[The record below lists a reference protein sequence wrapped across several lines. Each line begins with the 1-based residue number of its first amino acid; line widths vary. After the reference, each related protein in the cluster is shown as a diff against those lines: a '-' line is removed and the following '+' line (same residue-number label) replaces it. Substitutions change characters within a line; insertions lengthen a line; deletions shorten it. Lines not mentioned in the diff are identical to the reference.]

1 METLLNP
8 QNIMFAV
15 WVLTLIFGVFFYFR
29 NPQEALDKQQDL
41 DKQEVDGK
49 INLFDEK
56 FKWNREENEKKFKD
70 LGDRMDRALTIAEN
84 HTHTVDVKVD
94 TLIGS
99 VNSMNLQ
106 LTNAITELRT
116 TINERIPKK

>member
-1 METLLNP
+1 METLLTPSNITFGLGILAIIFSVYNSFKNP
-8 QNIMFAV
+8 QD
-15 WVLTLIFGVFFYFR
+15 
-29 NPQEALDKQQDL
+29 ALDKQQDL
-41 DKQEVDGK
+41 DKQEVEGK
-49 INLFDEK
+49 IKLFDER
-56 FKWNREENEKKFKD
+56 FQWNREDNEKKFKEIS
-70 LGDRMDRALTIAEN
+70 LAMDRAMTLAEN

-94 TLIGS
+94 SLIGS

>member
-1 METLLNP
+1 
-8 QNIMFAV
+8 MFAV
-15 WVLTLIFGVFFYFR
+15 WILTVIFGIFLYFR

-41 DKQEVDGK
+41 DKQDVDSK
-49 INLFDEK
+49 LKLFDER
-56 FKWNREENEKKFKD
+56 FSWNREDNEKKFKD
-70 LGDRMDRALTIAEN
+70 ISDRMDRAMTIAEN

-99 VNSMNLQ
+99 VNAMNIQ

-116 TINERIPKK
+116 TINERIPKNNL